1 MALFNSIA
9 KMKKYL
15 YFLLLFPLVLYAQQD
30 AYMSLYQLNM
40 SLINPA
46 YAGAE
51 AKHIISLT
59 SRNQW
64 SSTEDSPKT
73 TAFSYSVAGGKNVG
87 LGISVISDQIFIE
100 KQTIITADFS
110 YRLTLANDAALYL
123 GIKAGGNSYNADPSH
138 LRSYRVELDPVK
150 RPLSRFN
157 PNMGVGFYY
166 QSSKYWFSGAMPRL
180 FNAKRDGDIEIQ
192 SRDRIHTYLAAG
204 TTFSIN
210 DKFTLKP
217 NLMYRK
223 TKGINAVTDLGIR
236 GVYINRFELGFSLR
250 TGSIFSVQALVNVN
264 ENFSL
269 GYAYDTFGDDQLSG
283 LHFKAHEIG
292 IRFRFGRVPEAS
304 EIQQEAVEE

>member
-1 MALFNSIA
+1 
-9 KMKKYL
+9 MKK
-15 YFLLLFPLVLYAQQD
+15 LLIIILFFPWTISAQQD
-30 AYMSLYQLNM
+30 AYLSLYQFNM

-51 AKHIISLT
+51 GRHVISLN

-64 SSTEDSPKT
+64 SNAEDSPKT
-73 TAFSYSVAGGKNVG
+73 TALSYSVAGGKNVG
-87 LGISVISDQIFIE
+87 LGISIVSDQIFIE

-110 YRLTLANDAALYL
+110 YRLNMANDAALFL
-123 GIKAGGNSYNADPSH
+123 GIKAGGNSYNADPSQ
-138 LRSYRVELDPVK
+138 LRSYRPELDPVK

-157 PNMGVGFYY
+157 PNVGVGFYF
-166 QSSKYWFSGAMPRL
+166 QSEHYWFSGAMPRL

-204 TTFSIN
+204 AMFSLM

-223 TKGINAVTDLGIR
+223 TKGIGAVTDLGIKA
-236 GVYINRFELGFSLR
+236 GYNNTFELGLSTR
-250 TGSIFSVQALVNVN
+250 TGSIFSIQALININ

-283 LHFKAHEIG
+283 LNFKAHEIG
-292 IRFRFGRVPEAS
+292 IRFKLGSPTEAS
-304 EIQQEAVEE
+304 VAEEPPAE